1 MVNFVYFPRNLM
13 TKYGYESGSIV
24 NSRLRAGIDDKID
37 ISKKIIQIL
46 IFAIPTWHFLTLT
59 IDCKAKHSHL

>member
-1 MVNFVYFPRNLM
+1 M

-46 IFAIPTWHFLTLT
+46 IFAIPT
-59 IDCKAKHSHL
+59 